1 MARAFI
7 TAIAEDRPLSPS
19 FHDGARVQ
27 RLIEVAVTSDRIQA
41 RVAVE
46 SIV

>member
-19 FHDGARVQ
+19 FHEGARVQ
-27 RLIEVAVTSDRIQA
+27 RLIEAALLSDRSQA
-41 RVAVE
+41 QVPVE